1 MNRRPGRRG
10 RHIGVRGELTFF
22 YGMAALALVVVSI
35 VAVFASRYVARTQA
49 LQDAE
54 QMTQRLAEIVV
65 APTFAKVLA
74 GDAEAKRDLNLA
86 IVNRMADG
94 YLTEVTVWDG
104 NGNVLYADNPAEIG
118 EQLDPPPEVVDA
130 INEGVSSSDSET
142 QPEAT
147 EQQFQGG
154 PGFVEVYVPMDVD
167 GLPRLAFEAYYDYAR
182 VDQAANSLLLQL
194 VPLVLAPLLV
204 LQLIQSPIPASLAR
218 RVRRHEEERSVLLER
233 MLTVSDR
240 ERVRVAADLHD
251 GPIQD
256 LAGVTYVLDAVS
268 PSVLEAHRPLMHD
281 AQNTVTH
288 AINSLRRLM
297 VDLYPPD
304 LSAEQLPG
312 TVSGLADPLRERGV
326 EVSVNVEPMVGL
338 GNEAVTTLYRVARES
353 LANVAAHA
361 QASRVDIRLGEVD
374 ADAHDDDRMVRLAII
389 DNGVGVDFSRLDRR
403 SEGHLGLL
411 LLIDRVENLGGTL
424 TVEAGPEGG
433 TAVTATLPFA
443 TTSTI
448 AGTSAI
454 MEEIVDG

>member
-1 MNRRPGRRG
+1 MTRRPGRRR
-10 RHIGVRGELTFF
+10 RHIGVRGELAFF

-54 QMTQRLAEIVV
+54 QMTQRLARIVV
-65 APTFAKVLA
+65 APDFAKLLA
-74 GDAEAKRDLNLA
+74 GDQEARRNLDRA

-94 YLTEVTVWDG
+94 YLTEVTIWDA
-104 NGNVLYADNPAEIG
+104 NGRVLYADDPNEIG
-118 EQLDPPPEVVDA
+118 QQLEPPQQVVDA
-130 INEGVSSSDSET
+130 INEGVSTSDFES

-147 EQQFQGG
+147 EQKFVGG
-154 PGFVEVYVPMDVD
+154 PGFVEVYVPLDAD
-167 GLPRLAFEAYYDYAR
+167 DLPPLAFEAYYDYAR

-218 RVRRHEEERSVLLER
+218 RVRRHEAERSVLLER
-233 MLTVSDR
+233 TLSVSDR

-268 PSVLEAHRPLMHD
+268 PSVLEVHRPLMRD

-312 TVSGLADPLRERGV
+312 TISNLADPLRERGIV
-326 EVSVNVEPMVGL
+326 VTVTVQPIVSLE
-338 GNEAVTTLYRVARES
+338 NETVTTLYRVAREA
-353 LANVAAHA
+353 LANVVAHA
-361 QASRVDIRLGEVD
+361 QASSVEIRLCEVD
-374 ADAHDDDRMVRLAII
+374 TDDPKGERMVRLAIT
-389 DNGVGVDFSRLDRR
+389 DNGVGVPDGRLDRR

-424 TVEAGPEGG
+424 TVESGPAGG
-433 TAVTATLPFA
+433 TAVVATLPA
-443 TTSTI
+443 TEPDT
-448 AGTSAI
+448 
-454 MEEIVDG
+454 EEA

>member
-1 MNRRPGRRG
+1 
-10 RHIGVRGELTFF
+10 
-22 YGMAALALVVVSI
+22 
-35 VAVFASRYVARTQA
+35 
-49 LQDAE
+49 
-54 QMTQRLAEIVV
+54 
-65 APTFAKVLA
+65 
-74 GDAEAKRDLNLA
+74 
-86 IVNRMADG
+86 MADG

-104 NGNVLYADNPAEIG
+104 NGNVLYADDPVEIG
-118 EQLDPPPEVVDA
+118 QKLDPPPEVVDV
-130 INEGVSSSDSET
+130 INEGISSSDFET

-147 EQQFQGG
+147 EQQFQDG
-154 PGFVEVYVPMDVD
+154 PGFVEVYVPMEAD

-218 RVRRHEEERSVLLER
+218 RVRRHEVERSVLLEQ

-268 PSVLEAHRPLMHD
+268 PSVLETHRPLMHD

-312 TVSGLADPLRERGV
+312 TISALADPLRERGV
-326 EVSVNVEPMVGL
+326 EVSVSVEPMVGL

-353 LANVAAHA
+353 LANVVTHA
-361 QASRVDIRLGEVD
+361 QASRVDIRLGAVN
-374 ADAHDDDRMVRLAII
+374 ADDDRMVRLTIV

-424 TVEAGPEGG
+424 TVAAGPEGG

-443 TTSTI
+443 AASSTSTTMTD
-448 AGTSAI
+448 AV
-454 MEEIVDG
+454 VDG

>member
-1 MNRRPGRRG
+1 MARRPGRRG
-10 RHIGVRGELTFF
+10 RRIGVRGELTFF

-54 QMTQRLAEIVV
+54 QMTQRLARIVV
-65 APTFAKVLA
+65 APDFADLLA
-74 GDAEAKRDLNLA
+74 GDAEARRDLDRA
-86 IVNRMADG
+86 IANRMADG
-94 YLTEVTVWDG
+94 YLTEVTIWDA
-104 NGNVLYADNPAEIG
+104 NGRVLYADDANEIG
-118 EQLDPPPEVVDA
+118 QQLDPPPEVVDA
-130 INEGVSSSDSET
+130 INEGVSSSDFES

-147 EQQFQGG
+147 EQQFDGG
-154 PGFVEVYVPMDVD
+154 PGFVEVYVPLDATD
-167 GLPRLAFEAYYDYAR
+167 LPTLAFEAYYDYAR

-218 RVRRHEEERSVLLER
+218 RVRRHEAERSVLLER
-233 MLTVSDR
+233 TLSVSDR

-268 PSVLEAHRPLMHD
+268 PSVLEVHRPLMRD

-312 TVSGLADPLRERGV
+312 TISNLADPLRERGV
-326 EVSVNVEPMVGL
+326 EVTVTVEPIVSL
-338 GNEAVTTLYRVARES
+338 GTETVTTLYRVAREA
-353 LANVAAHA
+353 LANVVAHA
-361 QASRVDIRLGEVD
+361 QASRVEIRLCEVD
-374 ADAHDDDRMVRLAII
+374 EDAHDGARMVRLAII
-389 DNGVGVDFSRLDRR
+389 DNGVGVAAGQLDRR

-424 TVEAGPEGG
+424 TVGPGAAGG
-433 TAVTATLPFA
+433 TAVVATLPA
-443 TTSTI
+443 TETVS
-448 AGTSAI
+448 
-454 MEEIVDG
+454 EEA

>member
-10 RHIGVRGELTFF
+10 RRIGVRRELTFF
-22 YGMAALALVVVSI
+22 YGMAALALIVVSI

-54 QMTQRLAEIVV
+54 QMTQRLSKIVV
-65 APTFAKVLA
+65 APAFAKVLA
-74 GDAEAKRDLNLA
+74 GDAEARRDLDLA
-86 IVNRMADG
+86 IANRMADG

-104 NGNVLYADNPAEIG
+104 TGNVLYANDPVEIG
-118 EQLDPPPEVVDA
+118 QQLEPPSQVADVIEQ
-130 INEGVSSSDSET
+130 GVSSSDFET

-147 EQQFQGG
+147 EEQFVGG
-154 PGFVEVYVPMDVD
+154 PGFVEVYVPLDAP

-182 VDQAANSLLLQL
+182 VNQAANSLLLQL

-268 PSVLEAHRPLMHD
+268 PSVLDVHRPLMHD

-312 TVSGLADPLRERGV
+312 TISGLAEPLRERGI
-326 EVSVNVEPMVGL
+326 EVTISVEPLAGL
-338 GNEAVTTLYRVARES
+338 GNETVTTLYRVARES
-353 LANVAAHA
+353 LANVVAHA
-361 QASRVDIRLGEVD
+361 HASRVNICLGEVD
-374 ADAHDDDRMVRLAII
+374 ADAHEDNRMVRLAII
-389 DNGVGVDFSRLDRR
+389 DNGVGIDAGRLDRR

-411 LLIDRVENLGGTL
+411 LLIDRVENLGGTM
-424 TVEAGPEGG
+424 TVTAGPEGG
-433 TAVTATLPFA
+433 TAVTATVPVTVEA
-443 TTSTI
+443 T
-448 AGTSAI
+448 GKDLDDVV
-454 MEEIVDG
+454 VDN

>member
-1 MNRRPGRRG
+1 MTRRPGRRR
-10 RHIGVRGELTFF
+10 RHIGVRGELAFF

-54 QMTQRLAEIVV
+54 QMTQRLARIVV
-65 APTFAKVLA
+65 APDFAKLLA
-74 GDAEAKRDLNLA
+74 GDQEARRNLDRA

-94 YLTEVTVWDG
+94 YLTEVTIWDADG
-104 NGNVLYADNPAEIG
+104 RVLYADDPNEIG
-118 EQLDPPPEVVDA
+118 QQLEPPQQVVDA
-130 INEGVSSSDSET
+130 INEGVSTSDFES

-147 EQQFQGG
+147 EQKFVGG
-154 PGFVEVYVPMDVD
+154 PGFVEVYVPLDAD
-167 GLPRLAFEAYYDYAR
+167 NLPPLAFEAYYDYAR

-218 RVRRHEEERSVLLER
+218 RVRRHEAERSVLLER
-233 MLTVSDR
+233 TLSVSDR

-268 PSVLEAHRPLMHD
+268 PSVLEVHRPLMRD

-312 TVSGLADPLRERGV
+312 TISNLADPLRERGIV
-326 EVSVNVEPMVGL
+326 VTVTVQPIVSL
-338 GNEAVTTLYRVARES
+338 GNETVTTLYRVAREA
-353 LANVAAHA
+353 LANVVAHA
-361 QASRVDIRLGEVD
+361 QASSVEIRLCEVESD
-374 ADAHDDDRMVRLAII
+374 GPSDERMVRLAIT
-389 DNGVGVDFSRLDRR
+389 DDGVGVPAGRLDRR

-411 LLIDRVENLGGTL
+411 LLIDRVESLGGTL
-424 TVEAGPEGG
+424 TVESGPAGG
-433 TAVTATLPFA
+433 TAVVATLPA
-443 TTSTI
+443 TEPDT
-448 AGTSAI
+448 
-454 MEEIVDG
+454 EEA